1 MANEMAERLLA
12 LIGSEKFIGKEIQET
27 AIKHQ
32 GDDQLLRELYCCAWD
47 NLSGDIPDD
56 IRGDVKKLRRYRYEY
71 ITNAKLGECKASIS
85 DINTIVETVEEKIA
99 SIGQTVTDLQ
109 KDAQGFSSMFNE
121 VKPSAGSKTMNVE
134 EAAKQAG
141 RDNQPVKSVPVP
153 DSGTAEIVPK
163 RRLSWKEKRDYAA
176 YISLLT
182 KEGYDREQID
192 YVFHLLEDGL
202 KPQEIE
208 RFIHPGLTVWMMEKC
223 RKLKER
229 SKEKGKKEEVHH
241 GSGS

>member
-12 LIGSEKFIGKEIQET
+12 LIGSEKFISKDIQET

-47 NLSGDIPDD
+47 NLSGEIPEN
-56 IRGDVKKLRRYRYEY
+56 IREDVKKLRRYRYEY
-71 ITNAKLGECKASIS
+71 ITNAKLGECKARIS
-85 DINTIVETVEEKIA
+85 DIDTIVETVEDKIA
-99 SIGQTVTDLQ
+99 SIGQTVSDLQ
-109 KDAQGFSSMFNE
+109 KDAEGFSSMFRE
-121 VKPSAGSKTMNVE
+121 AKPSADSRTINVE
-134 EAAKQAG
+134 EATKQAG
-141 RDNQPVKSVPVP
+141 GDRKPLKSVPVP
-153 DSGTAEIVPK
+153 KSGTAEAVPK
-163 RRLSWKEKRDYAA
+163 RRLSWREKRDYAA